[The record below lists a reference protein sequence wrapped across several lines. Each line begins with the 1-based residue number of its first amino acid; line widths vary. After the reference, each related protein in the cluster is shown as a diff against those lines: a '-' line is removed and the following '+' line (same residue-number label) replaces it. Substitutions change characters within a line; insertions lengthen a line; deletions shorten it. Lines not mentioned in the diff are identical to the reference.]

1 MWPWYDIEMFESNHG
16 LQKCQISTSHPGDWH
31 DYNIAT
37 WNVLA
42 SLIDSW
48 KVFIPKCVKTLRSF
62 LLTWRLVQRKDTVG
76 NTFLF
81 AKSSQLRAAEVWCQG
96 MWMFH
101 LHRTTRTPHACLPP
115 ELVNLFAAS
124 SLQTWFRTSSLKLV
138 SFEHLVPKWGGKKQF
153 VRINKRAKT
162 LVKVL
167 DVCVPP
173 SQSPYSPD
181 CQAEEPMGELTFCVA
196 KVKRSD
202 CLSPEVQRV
211 LTKISA
217 ALHLVI
223 SVFGMKWLAHTANPQ
238 ISPIVAWQEFS
249 TTLYNSWLTVRSF
262 TRASLYKPFLHLMG
276 WTHHS
281 LGCHRSE
288 KQTQLLLT
296 LSRKIV
302 RGKKKIRPLCSVV
315 FEPQH
320 LVKAVTRQFFSGV

>member
-62 LLTWRLVQRKDTVG
+62 LLTWRLVQRKDTAG

-223 SVFGMKWLAHTANPQ
+223 SVFWNEMVSLTQPTRKFHPLWPGKNFPPRCTTVDWQCAPSLVHRYINPSCTWWDEHIILLAVIGLKN
-238 ISPIVAWQEFS
+238 
-249 TTLYNSWLTVRSF
+249 
-262 TRASLYKPFLHLMG
+262 
-276 WTHHS
+276 
-281 LGCHRSE
+281 
-288 KQTQLLLT
+288 
-296 LSRKIV
+296 
-302 RGKKKIRPLCSVV
+302 RPSCY
-315 FEPQH
+315 
-320 LVKAVTRQFFSGV
+320 

>member
-1 MWPWYDIEMFESNHG
+1 M
-16 LQKCQISTSHPGDWH
+16 CQISTSHPGDWH
-31 DYNIAT
+31 DFNVAT
-37 WNVLA
+37 WHVLA

-48 KVFIPKCVKTLRSF
+48 KVFVAKCVKTLRSF

-76 NTFLF
+76 NTFPF

-124 SLQTWFRTSSLKLV
+124 SLQTWFHTSSLKLV
-138 SFEHLVPKWGGKKQF
+138 SFEHLVPKWGKKQF

-167 DVCVPP
+167 DVCIPP
-173 SQSPYSPD
+173 SQSPYRTDS
-181 CQAEEPMGELTFCVA
+181 QAEESMGELTFCVA
-196 KVKRSD
+196 KVKCSD
-202 CLSPEVQRV
+202 CLSPEVQLV

-223 SVFGMKWLAHTANPQ
+223 SVFGTKWFHSHSQPANFTHCGLAR
-238 ISPIVAWQEFS
+238 IS

-276 WTHHS
+276 MNTSFSWLS
-281 LGCHRSE
+281 SVW
-288 KQTQLLLT
+288 KTQLLLT
-296 LSRKIV
+296 LPHKIV
-302 RGKKKIRPLCSVV
+302 QKKKNPVPS
-315 FEPQH
+315 
-320 LVKAVTRQFFSGV
+320 AASFSSRST